1 MNCRG
6 DPPGE
11 SNPIIRSEIAHC
23 TGVQRKCRAK
33 NKNAL
38 AMTKIITMKTTFDT
52 QTIELN
58 PSGENYIAVVGG
70 KTVTVQIVRAS
81 NGRMDLLVDGQR
93 VTAYVSSDMA
103 KRWVTIDGQ
112 TVMLTKTSGAK
123 QGVRHD
129 HAGGLI
135 APMPGQIRSVAVS
148 VGDAVK
154 KGQTLLTMEAMK
166 MEIRIQALRDG
177 LVKSVFVSQGQTV
190 EREQI
195 LVEVE

>member
-1 MNCRG
+1 M
-6 DPPGE
+6 
-11 SNPIIRSEIAHC
+11 
-23 TGVQRKCRAK
+23 
-33 NKNAL
+33 
-38 AMTKIITMKTTFDT
+38 KITFASR
-52 QTIELN
+52 TIELN
-58 PSGENYIAVVGG
+58 PSGDQYIATVNGN
-70 KTVTVQIVRAS
+70 TVTVQVIRAA

-93 VTAYVSSDMA
+93 VTAHVSSDMA
-103 KRWVTIDGQ
+103 KRWVTVNGQ
-112 TVMLTKTSGAK
+112 TMMLTKTSGAK

-166 MEIRIQALRDG
+166 MEIRIQALKDG
-177 LVKSVFVSQGQTV
+177 VVKSVSVSQGQTV

>member
-1 MNCRG
+1 
-6 DPPGE
+6 
-11 SNPIIRSEIAHC
+11 
-23 TGVQRKCRAK
+23 
-33 NKNAL
+33 
-38 AMTKIITMKTTFDT
+38 MKTTFDT
-52 QTIELN
+52 KTIELN
-58 PSGENYIAVVGG
+58 PSGDNFVAVIDG
-70 KTVTVQIVRAS
+70 KTVTIQIIRAA
-81 NGRMDLLVDGQR
+81 NGHMDLLVDGQR
-93 VTAYVSSDMA
+93 VTAQVSSDMA
-103 KRWVTIDGQ
+103 KRWVTVDGQ
-112 TVMLTKTSGAK
+112 TLMLTKTSGAK

-166 MEIRIQALRDG
+166 MEIRIQALKDG
-177 LVKSVFVSQGQTV
+177 VVKSVSVKQGQTV

>member
-1 MNCRG
+1 
-6 DPPGE
+6 
-11 SNPIIRSEIAHC
+11 
-23 TGVQRKCRAK
+23 
-33 NKNAL
+33 
-38 AMTKIITMKTTFDT
+38 MKTTFDT
-52 QTIELN
+52 KTIELN
-58 PSGENYIAVVGG
+58 PSGDNFVAAIDG
-70 KTVTVQIVRAS
+70 KTVTVQIIRAA
-81 NGRMDLLVDGQR
+81 NGRMDLLIDGQR
-93 VTAYVSSDMA
+93 VTAHVSSDMA
-103 KRWVTIDGQ
+103 KRWVTVDGQ
-112 TVMLTKTSGAK
+112 TLVLTKTSGAK

-166 MEIRIQALRDG
+166 MEIRIQALKDG
-177 LVKSVFVSQGQTV
+177 VVKSVSVKQGQTV

>member
-1 MNCRG
+1 
-6 DPPGE
+6 
-11 SNPIIRSEIAHC
+11 
-23 TGVQRKCRAK
+23 
-33 NKNAL
+33 
-38 AMTKIITMKTTFDT
+38 MKTTFDT
-52 QTIELN
+52 QSIELN
-58 PSGENYIAVVGG
+58 PSGENFTAHVDG
-70 KTVTVQIVRAS
+70 KTVNVQIIRAA

-93 VTAYVSSDMA
+93 VTAHVSSDMA
-103 KRWVTIDGQ
+103 KRWVTINGQ
-112 TVMLTKTSGAK
+112 TLMLTKTSGAK

-148 VGDAVK
+148 VGDVVK

-166 MEIRIQALRDG
+166 MEIRIQALKDG
-177 LVKSVFVSQGQTV
+177 VVKSVSVKQGQTV

>member
-1 MNCRG
+1 
-6 DPPGE
+6 
-11 SNPIIRSEIAHC
+11 
-23 TGVQRKCRAK
+23 
-33 NKNAL
+33 
-38 AMTKIITMKTTFDT
+38 MKTTFDT
-52 QTIELN
+52 KTIELN
-58 PSGENYIAVVGG
+58 PSGDNFVAVIDG
-70 KTVTVQIVRAS
+70 KTVTVQIIRAV

-93 VTAYVSSDMA
+93 VTAHVSSDMA
-103 KRWVTIDGQ
+103 KRWVTVDGQ
-112 TVMLTKTSGAK
+112 TLMLTKTSGAK

-154 KGQTLLTMEAMK
+154 KGQTVLTMDAMK
-166 MEIRIQALRDG
+166 MEIRIQALKDG
-177 LVKSVFVSQGQTV
+177 VVKSVSVKQGQTV